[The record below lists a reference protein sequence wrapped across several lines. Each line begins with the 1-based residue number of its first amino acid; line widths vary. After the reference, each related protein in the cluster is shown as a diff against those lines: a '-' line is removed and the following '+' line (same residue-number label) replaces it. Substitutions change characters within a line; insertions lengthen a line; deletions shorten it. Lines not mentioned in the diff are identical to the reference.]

1 MKKKCTHPECTSV
14 AKKEG
19 LCIKHWK
26 MCNAGAS
33 NGEPQKKKAKKQ
45 QVKKP
50 MSAHM
55 HFSLANRAD
64 VKECQPDLSAS
75 EVTSTV
81 ATNWKA
87 LSADERSFWE
97 EKAAA
102 DEERYQKE
110 LADNQIEDGLSKE
123 GEDVEMED

>member
-1 MKKKCTHPECTSV
+1 
-14 AKKEG
+14 
-19 LCIKHWK
+19 
-26 MCNAGAS
+26 
-33 NGEPQKKKAKKQ
+33 
-45 QVKKP
+45 

-64 VKECQPDLSAS
+64 VKECQPDLTAS

-81 ATNWKA
+81 AANWKA

-97 EKAAA
+97 EKAVA
-102 DEERYQKE
+102 DKERYQKE

-123 GEDVEMED
+123 GEDVEMGD